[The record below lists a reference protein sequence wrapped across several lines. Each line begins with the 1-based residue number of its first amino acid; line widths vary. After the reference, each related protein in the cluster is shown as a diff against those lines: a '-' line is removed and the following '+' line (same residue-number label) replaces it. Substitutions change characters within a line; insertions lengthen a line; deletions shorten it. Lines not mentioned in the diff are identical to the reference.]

1 MSKMFFAAGLLLAL
15 AACAQAGSS
24 TDSGTGA
31 GSGSV
36 SMYGVLDQGVS
47 VTHH

>member
-1 MSKMFFAAGLLLAL
+1 MSKMLFAASLLLAL

-24 TDSGTGA
+24 ADSGA

-36 SMYGVLDQGVS
+36 SLYGVMDQGVS
-47 VTHH
+47 VTRH